1 VKILITVPLILSL
14 FVPAVATAH
23 VRTTKTPSS
32 RAVPARRVAAKQAK
46 RGDSHPRK
54 RRAASGPLK
63 GRVMI
68 TGSRIPRKP
77 GTLLASPVITLKRR
91 QIRLNGH
98 TTLCGALRDV
108 AQATVI
114 GCP

>member
-1 VKILITVPLILSL
+1 
-14 FVPAVATAH
+14 
-23 VRTTKTPSS
+23 
-32 RAVPARRVAAKQAK
+32 
-46 RGDSHPRK
+46 
-54 RRAASGPLK
+54 
-63 GRVMI
+63 MI